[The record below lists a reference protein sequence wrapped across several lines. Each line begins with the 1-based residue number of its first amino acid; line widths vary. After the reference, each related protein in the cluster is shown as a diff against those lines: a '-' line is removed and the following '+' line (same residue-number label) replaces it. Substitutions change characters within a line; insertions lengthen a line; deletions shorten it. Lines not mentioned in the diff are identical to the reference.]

1 MTPSGAKAQAPFSL
15 PANSRKTFNMGDKL
29 DGRAAIEVTSLATG
43 KKIMVERAMYWG
55 SKGAGTDTI
64 GGFSD

>member
-1 MTPSGAKAQAPFSL
+1 VAK
-15 PANSRKTFNMGDKL
+15 NSRKTYNMEDKIS
-29 DGRAAIEVTSLATG
+29 GRASILVTGTTPG

-55 SKGAGTDTI
+55 SRGAGTDTI